1 MVFKGK
7 NMVSEQQLQEI
18 ISELEPV
25 MVSSLGQCFPDELIK
40 LVNKLPRAKFD
51 FTNNKDF
58 EQSELYDAYLP
69 SIYFYNKYKIL
80 PQYYSI
86 NVITGVLDYFVGQ
99 PKKFSVI
106 KSTFTKDDGLNQ
118 LILID
123 KKENIYTLAADF
135 FDDIAGYSLGIH
147 GKNLDYVKLNKEFEE
162 YCVDNC
168 VDDSTFRIG
177 MVKTTQ
183 FGFDIGW
190 FDVPRPEVNIE
201 LNYGSEFFNKH
212 YQNIVSKLNTTFK
225 GVYLFD
231 GDPGTGKTF
240 FIKHLASTVE
250 NRPFIYLSDSVISG
264 GLDNPG
270 LIELLAQHKNCV
282 LIIEDAE
289 KYIISRKDDPNS
301 FVANLLNLADGILSD
316 LFGYSIILT
325 HNMDNIDNI
334 DGALKRKGRLQYQY
348 QFGKLTVSDAQKK
361 IDSLGLKHKVEERMS
376 LAEIYN
382 LNAEIGPESVKEGKV
397 MGFHAVK

>member
-1 MVFKGK
+1 MDNKEF
-7 NMVSEQQLQEI
+7 
-18 ISELEPV
+18 EPV
-25 MVSSLGQCFPDELIK
+25 VVTSLGQCFPDKLIK
-40 LVNKLPRAKFD
+40 LIAKLPRAEFD
-51 FTNNKDF
+51 FTNGKEF
-58 EQSELYDAYLP
+58 SESEIYDTYLP
-69 SIYFYNKYKIL
+69 SLYFYNKYKVL
-80 PQYYSI
+80 PQFYSI
-86 NVITGVLDYFVGQ
+86 NVIIGALEYFLNK
-99 PKKFSVI
+99 PKSFSVI

-118 LILID
+118 IILMD
-123 KKENIYTLAADF
+123 KKEHIYFLTADF
-135 FDDIAGYSLGIH
+135 FDDVAGYTLNVYGR
-147 GKNLDYVKLNKEFEE
+147 NLDYVALNKEFDD
-162 YCVDNC
+162 YCIDNC

-177 MVKTTQ
+177 MVKTNQ
-183 FGFDIGW
+183 LGFDIGW
-190 FDVPRPEVNIE
+190 FDVPRPEVDIE
-201 LNYGSEFFNKH
+201 LNYGSEFFGKH
-212 YQNIVSKLNTTFK
+212 YKNIINKLNTTFK

-240 FIKHLASTVE
+240 FIKHLASAVE

-325 HNMDNIDNI
+325 HNMDNIDHI
-334 DGALKRKGRLQYQY
+334 DSALKRKGRLQYQY
-348 QFGKLTVSDAQKK
+348 QFGKLCISDAQKK
-361 IDSLGLKHKVEERMS
+361 VDSLGLKYKVEDKMS

-382 LNAEIGPESVKEGKV
+382 LNTEIGPESVKEEKV